1 MTISERR
8 FLPLWN
14 IKKKQYYEGKK
25 PVELGGGGGG
35 VGGGE
40 DFKIRLSYISY
51 RSDFAISVFS
61 QSVWIFSFLGLDG
74 FRNCRV
80 LDNISVIWSQ

>member
-25 PVELGGGGGG
+25 PVELGGGGGC
-35 VGGGE
+35 GE
-40 DFKIRLSYISY
+40 GRTSKFDSPT
-51 RSDFAISVFS
+51 
-61 QSVWIFSFLGLDG
+61 
-74 FRNCRV
+74 
-80 LDNISVIWSQ
+80 

>member
-14 IKKKQYYEGKK
+14 IKKSNITKERSQ
-25 PVELGGGGGG
+25 LSWGGGGGG
-35 VGGGE
+35 GGGE

-80 LDNISVIWSQ
+80 LDSISFI

>member
-1 MTISERR
+1 MTISEGC

-14 IKKKQYYEGKK
+14 IKKSNITKERSQ
-25 PVELGGGGGG
+25 LSWGGGGGG
-35 VGGGE
+35 AE

-80 LDNISVIWSQ
+80 LDNISFI

>member
-25 PVELGGGGGG
+25 PVELGGGGG
-35 VGGGE
+35 VWGGE

-61 QSVWIFSFLGLDG
+61 QSVWIFSFLGLDS

-80 LDNISVIWSQ
+80 LDNISVI

>member
-14 IKKKQYYEGKK
+14 IKKSNITKERSQLSWGGEG
-25 PVELGGGGGG
+25 GA
-35 VGGGE
+35 E

-80 LDNISVIWSQ
+80 LDNISFI